1 MLDINSKKTKITS
14 FKKRVK
20 KNLDLEFYKGKQTID
35 IVHENRYLGTRT
47 SSTGN
52 CNVSLEH
59 LREKALLALFDL
71 WKNAGISRL
80 KPSLACKIFDTM
92 TTPILSYN
100 CEIWG
105 ANQKQD
111 FKTWDGSPTE
121 KAPAKT
127 KVLLILK

>member
-59 LREKALLALFDL
+59 LREKTLLALFDL

-80 KPSLACKIFDTM
+80 KPSLAWLVKYS
-92 TTPILSYN
+92 TPWPPLYYPITVKFEELTRN
-100 CEIWG
+100 
-105 ANQKQD
+105 K
-111 FKTWDGSPTE
+111 
-121 KAPAKT
+121 
-127 KVLLILK
+127 ILKRGTAPQLKKPQLKLKYF

>member
-1 MLDINSKKTKITS
+1 MI
-14 FKKRVK
+14 FQKRVK
-20 KNLDLEFYKGKQTID
+20 KKLDLEFYIGNHTID
-35 IVHENRYLGTRT
+35 IVHENTHLGTRT

-59 LREKALLALFDL
+59 FSLFLIWEKHRDI
-71 WKNAGISRL
+71 NRL

-105 ANQKQD
+105 ANQNQD
-111 FKTWDGSPTE
+111 FKTWDGSPIE

-127 KVLLILK
+127 KVLLILT

>member
-1 MLDINSKKTKITS
+1 MI
-14 FKKRVK
+14 FQKRVK
-20 KNLDLEFYKGKQTID
+20 KKLDLEFYIGNQTID
-35 IVHENRYLGTRT
+35 IVHETTHLGTRT

-59 LREKALLALFDL
+59 L
-71 WKNAGISRL
+71 RL

-105 ANQKQD
+105 ANQNQD
-111 FKTWDGSPTE
+111 FKTWDGSPIE

>member
-1 MLDINSKKTKITS
+1 MI
-14 FKKRVK
+14 FQKRVK
-20 KNLDLEFYKGKQTID
+20 KKLDLEFYIGNHTID
-35 IVHENRYLGTRT
+35 IVHENTHLGTRT

-59 LREKALLALFDL
+59 FSLFLIWEKHRDI
-71 WKNAGISRL
+71 NRL

-105 ANQKQD
+105 VTRIK
-111 FKTWDGSPTE
+111 
-121 KAPAKT
+121 
-127 KVLLILK
+127 ILKRGMAPQLKKPLLKLKYF

>member
-20 KNLDLEFYKGKQTID
+20 KNLDLEFYKRKQTID

-47 SSTGN
+47 SSTG
-52 CNVSLEH
+52 NVSLEH

-80 KPSLACKIFDTM
+80 KPSLACKIFEAM

-121 KAPAKT
+121 KAPATT